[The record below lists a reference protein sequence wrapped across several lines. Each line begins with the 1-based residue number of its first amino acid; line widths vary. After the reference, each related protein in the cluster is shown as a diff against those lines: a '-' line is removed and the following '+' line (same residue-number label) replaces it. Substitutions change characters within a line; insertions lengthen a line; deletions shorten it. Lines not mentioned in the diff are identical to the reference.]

1 MIWKLTEGRWKSPA
15 GDVGKVL
22 RENYIDMDGEF
33 RPCWT
38 IGVIVADNEKFWTVE
53 LIPGTH
59 HHRREAPRDHDMTQP
74 YRIRVSKTG
83 GKGARFWR
91 HDLHV
96 EKCQYCVRYD
106 VDAVDISAPTCR
118 QIEGKST

>member
-1 MIWKLTEGRWKSPA
+1 MIRKLTDDRWKSPK
-15 GDVGKVL
+15 GDVGKTL
-22 RENYIDMDGEF
+22 HESYADINGDQW
-33 RPCWT
+33 PCWT
-38 IGVIVADNEKFWTVE
+38 VGVIVADNAKFWTVE
-53 LIPGTH
+53 LIPGTF
-59 HHRREAPRDHDMTQP
+59 HHRHHTPRDHDITQP

-83 GKGARFWR
+83 GRGARFWR

-106 VDAVDISAPTCR
+106 VDAADISVVTCR